1 MPARRHNKRL
11 LILSAALVC
20 LSIPAQAQPAPQPAA
35 PAAPASTDPSADP
48 NYQYTAAWLADICRP
63 AVKTW
68 EKTKAG
74 GTVEPHEVK
83 DFEDCMMYLSGFR
96 DGYDYLHKPV
106 ENQPIFCI
114 PSEVVTGKLAQAFLS
129 HIDLYADAGAKNI
142 VDGIGAA
149 FGEAYPCPKAK

>member
-1 MPARRHNKRL
+1 MFSINHRKKL
-11 LILSAALVC
+11 LT
-20 LSIPAQAQPAPQPAA
+20 LSIAVACLAGPALAQPAA
-35 PAAPASTDPSADP
+35 PAAAATDPSADP

-68 EKTKAG
+68 EKTKSG
-74 GTVEPHEVK
+74 GTVAPEEVK
-83 DFEDCMMYLSGFR
+83 NFEDCMMYLSGFR

-106 ENQPIFCI
+106 ENQPTFCV

-129 HIDLYADAGAKNI
+129 HIDLYPDAGKKNI

-149 FGEAYPCPKAK
+149 FGEAYPCPKQ

>member
-1 MPARRHNKRL
+1 MTSRSLSKNL
-11 LILSAALVC
+11 LILSAALLP
-20 LSIPAQAQPAPQPAA
+20 LSAAPAKAQPAAQPAA
-35 PAAPASTDPSADP
+35 PAATATDPTADP
-48 NYQYTAAWLADICRP
+48 DYQYTAAWLADICRP

-74 GTVEPHEVK
+74 GTIEPDEVK
-83 DFEDCMMYLSGFR
+83 NFEDCMMYLSGFR

-106 ENQPIFCI
+106 ENQPLFCI
-114 PSEVVTGKLAQAFLS
+114 PSEVVTGKLAQAYLS
-129 HIDLYADAGAKNI
+129 HMDLYPDAGKKNI

>member
-1 MPARRHNKRL
+1 MSAHHRHKSFF
-11 LILSAALVC
+11 ILSAALVA
-20 LSIPAQAQPAPQPAA
+20 LSAPALAQPAAQPATPAA
-35 PAAPASTDPSADP
+35 PAATDPSVDP

-74 GTVEPHEVK
+74 GTIEPDEVK
-83 DFEDCMMYLSGFR
+83 NFEDCMMYLSGFR

-106 ENQPIFCI
+106 ANQPTFCI
-114 PSEVVTGKLAQAFLS
+114 PSEVMTGKLAQAFLS
-129 HIDLYADAGAKNI
+129 HIDLYPDSGTKNI

-149 FGEAYPCPKAK
+149 FGEAYPCPKQ